1 MEKKLPKVL
10 ISDKLSES
18 SIDIFKKQNIDTD
31 YKPGISNI
39 DLLGIIDQYDGLA
52 IRSSTQVTQ
61 EVFEKAK
68 KLKIVGRAGIGTDNI
83 DKNAAT
89 KNGVIVMNTPF
100 GNAVTTAE
108 HTIALLMSLV
118 RMIPRADDSTR
129 KGKWEKSKFN
139 GTEITGKTLGLI
151 GCGNIGSIVS
161 NRALGLKMKVLAFDP
176 FLTPE
181 KSKELGVE
189 KVELDF
195 LLRNSDIISLHTPLT
210 EDTKNI
216 ISAEAISI
224 MKNGSRIIN
233 CARGG
238 LVDEVACRAALET
251 GHLAG
256 AAFDVYT
263 EEPANANILFDA
275 PNLIATPHL
284 GAATIEA
291 QENVAIQIAQQM
303 ADYLNTGAV
312 TNAIN
317 FPNVSSEEAPILKP
331 YIRLAYLLGS
341 FLGQVTQ
348 EGIYSIKLELEGKA
362 SNIQDG
368 PLLASALV
376 GILEPSSAAVNNINS
391 SSVASS
397 RGINLSTIK
406 HERQC
411 DYETLIKLSIKH
423 DKGDRTISGTL
434 IAGDKPRII
443 NIQGISIESDFP
455 KNALYLRNY
464 DKPGFIGDLGN
475 ALGRKGINIASFHL
489 GRRDVGGEAIALVE
503 VDGGIDDKIVAE
515 IKDLPQVS
523 RVNSIYF
530 D

>member
-233 CARGG
+233 CAKIG
-238 LVDEVACRAALET
+238 RA
-251 GHLAG
+251 H
-256 AAFDVYT
+256 V
-263 EEPANANILFDA
+263 
-275 PNLIATPHL
+275 
-284 GAATIEA
+284 
-291 QENVAIQIAQQM
+291 
-303 ADYLNTGAV
+303 
-312 TNAIN
+312 
-317 FPNVSSEEAPILKP
+317 
-331 YIRLAYLLGS
+331 
-341 FLGQVTQ
+341 
-348 EGIYSIKLELEGKA
+348 
-362 SNIQDG
+362 
-368 PLLASALV
+368 
-376 GILEPSSAAVNNINS
+376 
-391 SSVASS
+391 
-397 RGINLSTIK
+397 
-406 HERQC
+406 
-411 DYETLIKLSIKH
+411 
-423 DKGDRTISGTL
+423 
-434 IAGDKPRII
+434 
-443 NIQGISIESDFP
+443 
-455 KNALYLRNY
+455 
-464 DKPGFIGDLGN
+464 
-475 ALGRKGINIASFHL
+475 
-489 GRRDVGGEAIALVE
+489 
-503 VDGGIDDKIVAE
+503 
-515 IKDLPQVS
+515 
-523 RVNSIYF
+523 
-530 D
+530 

>member
-263 EEPANANILFDA
+263 EEPAKSNILFDA

-376 GILEPSSAAVNNINS
+376 GILEPSSAAVNNVNS

>member
-1 MEKKLPKVL
+1 MPKVL

-139 GTEITGKTLGLI
+139 GTEITGKILGLI

-263 EEPANANILFDA
+263 EEPAKANILFDA

-291 QENVAIQIAQQM
+291 QENVAIQIAQ
-303 ADYLNTGAV
+303 
-312 TNAIN
+312 
-317 FPNVSSEEAPILKP
+317 
-331 YIRLAYLLGS
+331 
-341 FLGQVTQ
+341 
-348 EGIYSIKLELEGKA
+348 
-362 SNIQDG
+362 
-368 PLLASALV
+368 
-376 GILEPSSAAVNNINS
+376 
-391 SSVASS
+391 
-397 RGINLSTIK
+397 
-406 HERQC
+406 
-411 DYETLIKLSIKH
+411 
-423 DKGDRTISGTL
+423 
-434 IAGDKPRII
+434 
-443 NIQGISIESDFP
+443 
-455 KNALYLRNY
+455 
-464 DKPGFIGDLGN
+464 
-475 ALGRKGINIASFHL
+475 
-489 GRRDVGGEAIALVE
+489 
-503 VDGGIDDKIVAE
+503 
-515 IKDLPQVS
+515 
-523 RVNSIYF
+523 
-530 D
+530 

>member
-1 MEKKLPKVL
+1 MEKKLPRVL
-10 ISDKLSES
+10 ISDKLSLS

-176 FLTPE
+176 FLTLE

>member
-1 MEKKLPKVL
+1 
-10 ISDKLSES
+10 
-18 SIDIFKKQNIDTD
+18 
-31 YKPGISNI
+31 
-39 DLLGIIDQYDGLA
+39 
-52 IRSSTQVTQ
+52 
-61 EVFEKAK
+61 
-68 KLKIVGRAGIGTDNI
+68 
-83 DKNAAT
+83 
-89 KNGVIVMNTPF
+89 MNTPY

-151 GCGNIGSIVS
+151 GCGNICSIVA
-161 NRALGLKMKVLAFDP
+161 NRALGLKMKVLAFYP

-224 MKNGSRIIN
+224 MKKGSRIIN

-256 AAFDVYT
+256 AAFDVFT
-263 EEPANANILFDA
+263 EEQAKANILFDA

-348 EGIYSIKLELEGKA
+348 EGIHNIKLELEGKA

-391 SSVASS
+391 SSVATS
-397 RGINLSTIK
+397 RGISLSTIK

-411 DYETLIKLSIKH
+411 DYETLIKL
-423 DKGDRTISGTL
+423 
-434 IAGDKPRII
+434 
-443 NIQGISIESDFP
+443 
-455 KNALYLRNY
+455 
-464 DKPGFIGDLGN
+464 
-475 ALGRKGINIASFHL
+475 
-489 GRRDVGGEAIALVE
+489 
-503 VDGGIDDKIVAE
+503 
-515 IKDLPQVS
+515 
-523 RVNSIYF
+523 
-530 D
+530 

>member
-1 MEKKLPKVL
+1 MPRVL
-10 ISDKLSES
+10 ISDKLSLS

-176 FLTPE
+176 FLTLE

-263 EEPANANILFDA
+263 EEPAKANILFDA

-406 HERQC
+406 HE
-411 DYETLIKLSIKH
+411 
-423 DKGDRTISGTL
+423 KGDRTISGTL